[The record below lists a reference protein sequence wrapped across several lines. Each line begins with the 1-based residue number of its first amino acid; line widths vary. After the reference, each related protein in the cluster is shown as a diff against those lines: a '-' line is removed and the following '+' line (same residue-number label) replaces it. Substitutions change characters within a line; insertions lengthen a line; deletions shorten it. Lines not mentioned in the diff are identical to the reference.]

1 MPIIVNMAKAR
12 DIHMEKIRRV
22 RNTELAKKDL
32 QYIRALEVGDG
43 SDKVIATQKQTLR
56 DIPQTLDLLKYRTP
70 SALRQCWPPGLPRL
84 I

>member
-1 MPIIVNMAKAR
+1 MPIIVNMPKAR
-12 DIHMEKIRRV
+12 AIHMDKIREA
-22 RNTELAKKDL
+22 RNVELAKKDIE
-32 QYIRALEVGDG
+32 YMRALEVGDG
-43 SDKVIATQKQTLR
+43 SAKVIATQKKFLR